1 MLPALVICWDG
12 SGALLYLKKKQS
24 GLQPN
29 RNLLL
34 TGKECLW
41 YDHSEE
47 MNEMNPNMGRS
58 SIFAVVGGY
67 LIYMAY
73 EILRDMINDVPTTM
87 SRFLRILVIVLFT
100 GIGITLLFFA
110 WRFWKKGR
118 EDQDKNPVDLE
129 EQEAKAKNEEAP
141 PEK

>member
-1 MLPALVICWDG
+1 
-12 SGALLYLKKKQS
+12 
-24 GLQPN
+24 
-29 RNLLL
+29 
-34 TGKECLW
+34 
-41 YDHSEE
+41 
-47 MNEMNPNMGRS
+47 MNVNPNTGRS

-73 EILRDMINDVPTTM
+73 EMLRDLINHVPTTM
-87 SRFLRILVIVLFT
+87 PQFLLILVIVLFT

-129 EQEAKAKNEEAP
+129 EQEAKAKNEEVP

>member
-1 MLPALVICWDG
+1 M
-12 SGALLYLKKKQS
+12 
-24 GLQPN
+24 
-29 RNLLL
+29 
-34 TGKECLW
+34 
-41 YDHSEE
+41 
-47 MNEMNPNMGRS
+47 MNPNTGRS

-129 EQEAKAKNEEAP
+129 EQEEKANNEKVLS
-141 PEK
+141 EK

>member
-1 MLPALVICWDG
+1 M
-12 SGALLYLKKKQS
+12 
-24 GLQPN
+24 
-29 RNLLL
+29 
-34 TGKECLW
+34 
-41 YDHSEE
+41 
-47 MNEMNPNMGRS
+47 MNPNTGRS

-87 SRFLRILVIVLFT
+87 SRFLRILVIILFT
-100 GIGITLLFFA
+100 GLGITLLFFA

-129 EQEAKAKNEEAP
+129 KQEAKANNEKDLS
-141 PEK
+141 EK